1 MKISRLDGKPILDIP
16 QGRSSKYHFSFK
28 SFLLAEVYKRNQ
40 DSIDWLEV
48 FKNIRLRL
56 SQKLSTT
63 EWETYCKNLG
73 IRLEIVKKEQSIGGY
88 FDIDEREVVIEFSYD
103 ILLDIETANEEKL
116 QILAKN
122 FWVNFV
128 HEDTH
133 RQQQTRSKESIYKNY
148 KPTRLKDWNKD
159 LKEDL
164 EYFDQ
169 HIEAGAHGREI
180 GARLQ
185 ELYPQKTPSS
195 IFSDISRNDID
206 EPYVKNIINVYK
218 DPRMSKQNSQKF
230 FRALYDF
237 LSGDEE

>member
-40 DSIDWLEV
+40 DSIDWLDV

-73 IRLEIVKKEQSIGGY
+73 IRLEIVKREQSIGGY
-88 FDIDEREVVIEFSYD
+88 FDIDECEVVIEFSYD
-103 ILLDIETANEEKL
+103 VLLDIETANEKKL
-116 QILAKN
+116 QTLAKN

-133 RQQQTRSKESIYKNY
+133 RQQQMSSKESIYKNY
-148 KPTRLKDWNKD
+148 KPTRIKDWNKD

-169 HIEAGAHGREI
+169 HIEADEYGREI

-185 ELYPQKTPSS
+185 ELYPRETPSS
-195 IFSDISRNDID
+195 IFSEISENNVKDQ
-206 EPYVKNIINVYK
+206 YVKNIINVYR
-218 DPRMSKQNSQKF
+218 DPRMTSQNSQRF